1 MIFRG
6 SLTETY
12 PSPLPEGYKI
22 ICTRRCGR
30 VLMKHHNI
38 SMENLIFIPP
48 SIFYSLQKQNSI
60 FIIISGDKYAELIK
74 LNNLIANKLFYEYA
88 SKYEDDALVCA
99 TDDMKKNFLR
109 QFEVVE

>member
-12 PSPLPEGYKI
+12 PLPLPKDYKF
-22 ICTRRCGR
+22 ICTIACGR

-38 SMENLIFIPP
+38 PMKNLIFIPP

-74 LNNLIANKLFYEYA
+74 LNDLIANKLFYEYA